1 MRKLAGLLAAG
12 AFFVLAGTAHGQGFT
27 IGADGKSA
35 PVFDYTKAI
44 RERVYIPQPG
54 VDQDA
59 NGKMDFVTAD
69 IIRPK
74 ESGPAVK
81 VPAIIDP
88 SPYYTTV
95 CRGNE
100 SQCMADWDDDG
111 VNDRWPLFYDNYF
124 VPRGYAYVLG
134 QMLGTG
140 YTTEGCPNHGGPE
153 DIAGEKSIVDWLN
166 GRVKAYRAPDVT
178 SPQVVADWHNGSS
191 AMIGKSYDGTLS
203 NGVAATGVEGLKTI
217 VPVSAIS
224 AWYNYSRTGGVRH
237 NTNYPGGSLNPT
249 VTTGPNPPEG
259 VNLPDRRP
267 LCANLNAFVNTIDGD
282 ASGDVNQFW
291 RDRDYNLDPSRIKAA
306 VFATHG
312 YQDDNVRMDHE
323 GMWWDTLEQAGV
335 PHKLWLMDT
344 GHTDPFE
351 SRRSVWVDT
360 LHRWFDHFLLGVNNG
375 VESEPRVT
383 IEESPDVWK
392 DYTDWPIPG
401 TSTVDLF
408 LKGAS
413 DTAPGSFGA
422 NASGG
427 KDTVTFT
434 GNNSVGETAY
444 MNDPDGAQTNRHVFL
459 SQPLK
464 ADVRL
469 SGTAQLDLKASLSTA
484 QSDLGVLVVD
494 YNDTPFP
501 MVTRSGEGIRNTTTR
516 TCWGATSDGT
526 PCTIGDTCTA
536 SPREVDTACYLEVTK
551 PTQDVRQWRVTR
563 GGLDS
568 SNRDSLWY
576 QDATPVRVGAKDD
589 FPIPTMP
596 TEHTFKAGHRLAII
610 VTGHLI
616 GQTSAVEG
624 GPAATNGS
632 VITID
637 TKTSKV
643 QLPILGGRQA
653 AMRAGLF

>member
-1 MRKLAGLLAAG
+1 MKKLAGMLVAG
-12 AFFVLAGTAHGQGFT
+12 AFFALAGTAHAQGIT

-35 PVFDYTKAI
+35 PVFDYTKAS
-44 RERVYIPQPG
+44 RERVFIPQPG
-54 VDQDA
+54 VDQDG

-74 ESGPAVK
+74 TEAK

-100 SQCMADWDDDG
+100 GQCMADWDNDG

-166 GRVKAYRAPDVT
+166 GRVKAYKSADVS
-178 SPQVVADWHNGSS
+178 SPEAVADWHNGSS

-249 VTTGPNPPEG
+249 VTTGPNPPPG
-259 VNLPDRRP
+259 VNLPNRRP
-267 LCANLNAFVNTIDGD
+267 LCAALNALDNTLDGD
-282 ASGDVNQFW
+282 NSGDVNEFW
-291 RDRDYNLDPSRIKAA
+291 RARDYNLDPSKIKAA

-323 GMWWDTLEQAGV
+323 GMWWNTLEQAGV

-351 SRRSVWVDT
+351 SRRAVWVDT
-360 LHRWFDHFLLGVNNG
+360 LHRWFDRYLLGVDNG
-375 VESEPRVT
+375 IDSEPRVT

-401 TSTVDLF
+401 TSTVNLF

-413 DTAPGSFGA
+413 ETAPGSFGA

-427 KDTVTFT
+427 KDTVSFT
-434 GNNSVGETAY
+434 GSNSVSETAY
-444 MNDPDGAQTNRHVFL
+444 MNDPDGAQTNRHVFI
-459 SQPLK
+459 SPPLK

-469 SGTAQLDLKASLSTA
+469 SGTAQLDLKASLSTT

-494 YNDTPFP
+494 YNATPYP
-501 MVTRSGEGIRNTTTR
+501 MVTRSNEGTRNTTTR

-526 PCTIGDTCTA
+526 PCNIGDTCTA
-536 SPREVDTACYLEVTK
+536 SAQEVDTACYLEVTK
-551 PTQDVRQWRVTR
+551 PTQDVTQWRVTR

-576 QDATPVRVGAKDD
+576 QNATPVTIGAKDE
-589 FPIPTMP
+589 FPIPAMP
-596 TEHTFKAGHRLAII
+596 TELTFKAGHRLAII

-624 GPAATNGS
+624 GQAATNGS

-637 TKTSKV
+637 TKTSKM

-653 AMRAGLF
+653 ALRAGLMD

>member
-1 MRKLAGLLAAG
+1 VLAAG
-12 AFFVLAGTAHGQGFT
+12 AFLALAGTAHAQGIT

-35 PVFDYTKAI
+35 AVFDYTKAV
-44 RERVYIPQPG
+44 RERVFIPQPG
-54 VDQDA
+54 IDEDG
-59 NGKMDFVTAD
+59 NGKDDFVTAD

-74 ESGPAVK
+74 TDAGVK

-100 SQCMADWDDDG
+100 GQCMADWNNDG

-124 VPRGYAYVLG
+124 VPRGYAYVLA
-134 QMLGTG
+134 QMNGTG
-140 YTTEGCPNHGGPE
+140 YTEEGCPNHGGPE
-153 DIAGEKSIVDWLN
+153 DIAGEKSVVDWLN
-166 GRVKAYRAPDVT
+166 GRVKAYALKAGTNTTPDLT
-178 SPQVVADWHNGSS
+178 KEVVADWHNGSS

-203 NGVAATGVEGLKTI
+203 NGVAATGVDGLKTI

-249 VTTGPNPPEG
+249 VTTGPSPPEG
-259 VNLPDRRP
+259 VSLPNRRP
-267 LCANLNAFVNTIDGD
+267 LCANLNAFDNTIDGD
-282 ASGDVNQFW
+282 NSGDINEFW
-291 RDRDYNLDPSRIKAA
+291 RARDYNLDPSKIKAA

-323 GMWWDTLEQAGV
+323 GMWWNTLEQAGV

-360 LHRWFDHFLLGVNNG
+360 LHRWFDHYLLGVDNNI
-375 VESEPRVT
+375 ENEPRVT
-383 IEESPDVWK
+383 IEESPNVWK

-401 TSTVDLF
+401 TSTVNLF
-408 LKGAS
+408 LKGTS
-413 DTAPGSFGA
+413 DTAPGSFGE

-427 KDTVTFT
+427 KDSVSFT
-434 GNNSVGETAY
+434 GSNSVSETAY
-444 MNDPDGAQTNRHVFL
+444 MNSPDGAQTNRHVFI
-459 SQPLK
+459 SKPLK
-464 ADVRL
+464 TDLRL
-469 SGTAQLDLKASLSTA
+469 SGTAQLDLKASLSTT
-484 QSDLGVLVVD
+484 QSNLGVLVVD
-494 YNDTPFP
+494 YSDTPYP
-501 MVTRSGEGIRNTTTR
+501 MVTRNGEGIQNTTTR

-526 PCTIGDTCTA
+526 PCNIGDTCTA
-536 SPREVDTACYLEVTK
+536 SPREVDTACYLEISKPIQNVT
-551 PTQDVRQWRVTR
+551 QWRVTR

-576 QDATPVRVGAKDD
+576 QNATPVTIDAKDD

-637 TKTSKV
+637 TKTSKM

-653 AMRAGLF
+653 ALRAGLY